1 MSERPTNHGCGT
13 PGTAGTV
20 TVTVLVLVLVLV
32 LTVVLVLLLVLV
44 LVLVLGEVVVVVVD
58 SVVLVVGVVVVV
70 VGAVVVV
77 LSVVDEGERVA
88 VVGVVVCEVVVSGVN
103 GLLLLELE
111 PPKINQTINTKR
123 IAARAP
129 NPTSAHGLRYQGIGS
144 SAGGP
149 GGSPGGCWPYA
160 LYAVGC
166 VGCSE

>member
-1 MSERPTNHGCGT
+1 MSERPTNHGCGS

-20 TVTVLVLVLVLV
+20 TVTVLVLVLVL
-32 LTVVLVLLLVLV
+32 TVVLVLVPVLV

-58 SVVLVVGVVVVV
+58 SVVVVVVGVVVVV
-70 VGAVVVV
+70 VGALVVVD
-77 LSVVDEGERVA
+77 SVVDEGERVV
-88 VVGVVVCEVVVSGVN
+88 VVGVAVRVVVSGVN

-129 NPTSAHGLRYQGIGS
+129 NPTSAHGLRYQGIGG

-149 GGSPGGCWPYA
+149 GGLSGGCWPYG
-160 LYAVGC
+160 L
-166 VGCSE
+166 